1 MFGLQSALAGVRL
14 DEVDPAI
21 EQFFDRTEVDTLSVG
36 PADFKASIANALEQG
51 AANG

>member
-1 MFGLQSALAGVRL
+1 VFDLESALAGVRL

-21 EQFFDRTEVDTLSVG
+21 ERFFESTEVDTLSVS
-36 PADFKASIANALEQG
+36 PADFKASIADALRHG